1 MIPMNRTIRQALVV
15 MSTLILIA
23 CMAAPASSLIAAT
36 IGGTVSLS
44 GGGGGY
50 DTMYLFLT
58 GPNLAP
64 GGVRLDSVSS
74 TVVSGEPSTFTQ
86 ATVEDGRWEYTW
98 ETSAAGGRLDV
109 GTYMVWATPVPM
121 GRYDVAASGENF
133 ATIGVTL
140 TNPTLTAG
148 IATIPLGSLR
158 VTSDPAGAEVSVN
171 SVQYGTTP
179 RMVEDL
185 TGGSVMVRV
194 EKEGYEPHEEEVVIR
209 TGTLAVLDVT
219 LTPEAL
225 PTETIP
231 LSESPTESSSPEPST
246 EPTRTSAP
254 WCGVVGGI
262 ILSLAGAGILNKN
275 RDK

>member
-1 MIPMNRTIRQALVV
+1 MKITIKQALVV
-15 MSTLILIA
+15 MSIPLLIA
-23 CMAAPASSLIAAT
+23 SMATPASSLVAAA
-36 IGGTVSLS
+36 IGETVVLS

-50 DTMYLFLT
+50 DTIYLFLT

-74 TVVSGEPSTFTQ
+74 TVVSGEPSTFTR
-86 ATVEDGRWEYTW
+86 ATVDGGRWEYSW
-98 ETSAAGGRLDV
+98 ETRSVGGSLDA
-109 GTYMVWATPVPM
+109 GTYLVWATPVPL
-121 GRYDVAASGENF
+121 GRYDLAASGENY
-133 ATIGVTL
+133 ATIGVAL
-140 TNPTLTAG
+140 TGPALTAG
-148 IATIPLGSLR
+148 IATIPTGSLR

-179 RMVEDL
+179 LMIEDL
-185 TGGSVMVRV
+185 AGGPAMVRV
-194 EKEGYEPHEEEVVIR
+194 EKDGYDPHEEEVVIR

-231 LSESPTESSSPEPST
+231 QSESPTESSSPEPST

-262 ILSLAGAGILNKN
+262 VLSLAGAGFLNKN